1 MFLHTAL
8 ALFADGDGDGGGQ
21 QQNQSPGGGFL
32 GMLPFLL
39 AMGFLF
45 YFLMIRPM
53 RKQEAQRKALASN
66 IKKNDKV
73 LTQSGIIGWVQN
85 FSDTDDEVVIRIED
99 NVKVRMLKS
108 AIVQNLTQ
116 QEELAKQQKEKEAAK
131 K

>member
-1 MFLHTAL
+1 MFRHTAL

-39 AMGFLF
+39 RMGFLF

>member
-1 MFLHTAL
+1 MAL
-8 ALFADGDGDGGGQ
+8 SLFAQDAPPDDAPKPPQDEG
-21 QQNQSPGGGFL
+21 NPIIK
-32 GMLPFLL
+32 MLPFLL
-39 AMGFLF
+39 AMAFLF

-53 RKQEAQRKALASN
+53 RRQEAQRKALASN

-85 FSDTDDEVVIRIED
+85 ISDTDEEVVIRIED

-108 AIVQNLTQ
+108 AIIQNLTA
-116 QEELAKQQKEKEAAK
+116 QEDLAKQQKEKETEK